1 MCLGA
6 LPLGSTTQLQVCMYG
21 PSLSSLSSALPAPS
35 LPLASYKWLEWL
47 KAPLELA
54 AAEGD
59 EILSQKLVEAG
70 GRSGNVLHEAV
81 RGGQTALVT
90 KLLDSGVS
98 LHSPNFRGSY
108 PLHYAAAG
116 EHGSAEV
123 VRLLISRGADVNV
136 RDSKGRTP
144 LHWAADC
151 GHIETGSQVAE
162 ALLAAGA
169 DIGARYGR
177 LKKSAM
183 HLAARNGHTHML
195 RVLEK
200 HG

>member
-1 MCLGA
+1 M
-6 LPLGSTTQLQVCMYG
+6 
-21 PSLSSLSSALPAPS
+21 
-35 LPLASYKWLEWL
+35 EWL

-54 AAEGD
+54 AAAGD

-81 RGGQTALVT
+81 RGGQTALVN
-90 KLLDSGVS
+90 KLLDSGAE
-98 LHSPNFRGSY
+98 LDSPNFRGSY

-116 EHGSAEV
+116 QHGSAEV
-123 VRLLISRGADVNV
+123 VRLLVSRGADVNV
-136 RDSKGRTP
+136 FDSKGRTP

-151 GHIETGSQVAE
+151 GHIETGSHVAE
-162 ALLAAGA
+162 ALLTLGA
-169 DIGARYGR
+169 DIGLRYGR